1 MRARFAGGYIDR
13 RVIAE
18 WPNLRVRTSGR
29 TRAAGGK
36 IVTCRPDAEDQPP
49 GKQDS
54 RGFDRYRLV
63 AETPDDALYQF
74 VDWA

>member
-13 RVIAE
+13 RVIAD
-18 WPNLRVRTSGR
+18 WPEPPGENVWAE
-29 TRAAGGK
+29 RAPGGK
-36 IVTCRPDAEDQPP
+36 IVTYRPDAEDQPP

-63 AETPDDALYQF
+63 AETPYDALYQF